1 MIQFISKRIALRKKY
16 VNIFLELFLQVYRP
30 QIQQVS
36 IREADLLVKVGV
48 DAAVV
53 PVDDI
58 QQVLEVDRLYSL
70 QIAEGRQEAVI
81 SSGGLFLGQKLA
93 DEVLDYFIS
102 EEVVFFNGFHRYAQG
117 RQNQDCPETG
127 PVFPGR
133 AVEKHALAVFLIS
146 QENFKQVLVGLVG
159 VLPGCHVLVGPQHP
173 LVAPA
178 WILAFSRH
186 VGNAHGGVGQ
196 VLIEN
201 RVGEVLNARDLPVW
215 LLVSFET
222 GPEVDIVLEP
232 VAAQVFL
239 VFLEQVGQ
247 VPAPDQLVH
256 FDLFAGNGLVA
267 AQFTEVPAAFN
278 VQQLLF

>member
-53 PVDDI
+53 PVDDV
-58 QQVLEVDRLYSL
+58 QQVLEVGRLYSL
-70 QIAEGRQEAVI
+70 QIAEGRKEAVI

-102 EEVVFFNGFHRYAQG
+102 KEVVLFNGFHRHAQS
-117 RQNQDCPETG
+117 RQDQDCPETG

-133 AVEKHALAVFLIS
+133 TVEKHALAIFLIS
-146 QENFKQVLVGLVG
+146 QEYFEQVLVGLVG
-159 VLPGCHVLVGPQHP
+159 VLPGCHVLVGPHHP

-196 VLIEN
+196 VFVEN
-201 RVGEVLNARDLPVW
+201 RVGEVLDTRDLPVR
-215 LLVSFET
+215 LLVSFKT
-222 GPEVDIVLEP
+222 GPKVDVIFKA

-239 VFLEQVGQ
+239 VFCQQVG
-247 VPAPDQLVH
+247 
-256 FDLFAGNGLVA
+256 
-267 AQFTEVPAAFN
+267 
-278 VQQLLF
+278 